1 MNIPQRTINTGE
13 QVARHM
19 EIADV
24 LGIGVDSLLDTVA
37 YLTGESDTPPEFSP
51 TYGGMSHLEEND

>member
-1 MNIPQRTINTGE
+1 MRIPQR
-13 QVARHM
+13 VARHM
-19 EIADV
+19 EIAAV

-51 TYGGMSHLEEND
+51 RRSPPRSTGCNE